1 MVINLGQDPWI
12 LILLTFLEIL
22 LILVPAFIA
31 SKIERTSL
39 HQEIFEMGF
48 NEEYKSFRDLFTKI
62 LVGASLGIGFF
73 LFGRYIYFFFRTII
87 VENLFGTEFVD
98 QAQEGAISTQPIEP
112 NFIQILFIIILN
124 IFVVAICEE
133 AFFRGFII
141 KKLENKIPKWGSIFL
156 SSIFFSLYHVPP
168 FLVPLT
174 TIITFS
180 GYYFTFGMILG
191 VIFKIYKNSLIPVII
206 SHALFNT
213 LLLIF

>member
-22 LILVPAFIA
+22 LVLIPAFIA

-39 HQEIFEMGF
+39 HQEIIEMGF
-48 NEEYKSFRDLFTKI
+48 NEKYKSFRDLFSKI
-62 LVGASLGIGFF
+62 LVGISLGIGFF
-73 LFGRYIYFFFRTII
+73 LFGRYISFFFRTII
-87 VENLFGTEFVD
+87 VESLFGTEFVE

-141 KKLENKIPKWGSIFL
+141 KKLENKIPKWGSISL
-156 SSIFFSLYHVPP
+156 SALFFSLYHVPP
-168 FLVPLT
+168 FLVPLA

-191 VIFKIYKNSLIPVII
+191 FLFKIYKNSLIPVII